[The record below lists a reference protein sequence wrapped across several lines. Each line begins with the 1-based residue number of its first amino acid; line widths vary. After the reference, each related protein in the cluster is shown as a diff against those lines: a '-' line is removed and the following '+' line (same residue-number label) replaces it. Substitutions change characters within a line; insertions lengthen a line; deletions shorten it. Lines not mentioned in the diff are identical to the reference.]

1 MNKMNEMNEMKV
13 EIQKLMD
20 NDYRNFIK
28 ALISIEKDICNP
40 EELDT
45 IYDNYIDNDWI
56 ELLSE
61 DLFE

>member
-1 MNKMNEMNEMKV
+1 MNRINEMKV
-13 EIQKLMD
+13 EIQALM
-20 NDYRNFIK
+20 NKDYRNFIK
-28 ALISIEKDICNP
+28 ALISIEKDICNA

-45 IYDNYIDNDWI
+45 IYDNYIDKDWI